1 MNRKI
6 INLTYVGLLVLALT
20 ACAVHNTEP
29 TLTPTQSVSPVAT
42 ATPTP
47 EPIVEAPAT
56 PKPFAFET
64 TNEAGSWNGHKA
76 YYMERQ
82 IVQPESLPPS
92 LVGKVFD
99 KEGNPLTLY
108 PDGSV
113 IYDENGNEG
122 LIRINSDSVN
132 TFFPVKYAPL
142 EITDELR
149 EAARLF
155 CSDLYFP
162 AYIPDGYSLQPI
174 DSYDIATTPI
184 DEMCTKT
191 MLFKRLTDN
200 NKTEMLAIG
209 AFHIPLGA
217 AGEARDDGV
226 QWITIRGNKAY
237 IRYDDDYGYVA
248 FMIDDVSYY
257 ISGKGITK
265 DDALNIAYSMTLVE
279 VNPED

>member
-1 MNRKI
+1 MG
-6 INLTYVGLLVLALT
+6 VGLLVLAFT
-20 ACAVHNTEP
+20 ACTAQNAALSPAP
-29 TLTPTQSVSPVAT
+29 TPSVPPAATASLTPT
-42 ATPTP
+42 PTP
-47 EPIVEAPAT
+47 DPTVEAPAT

-64 TNEAGSWNGHKA
+64 TNEAGRWNEHKS
-76 YYMERQ
+76 YNITNQ

-99 KEGNPLTLY
+99 KAGNPLTLY

-155 CSDLYFP
+155 CSDLYAP

-174 DSYDIATTPI
+174 ENYDFASGLIPK
-184 DEMCTKT
+184 DEMCYKT
-191 MLFKRLTDN
+191 MIFKGETS
-200 NKTEMLAIG
+200 MIAIG
-209 AFHIPLGA
+209 AMHMTPET
-217 AGEARDDGV
+217 AGETGDDGV

-237 IRYDDDYGYVA
+237 IRYDDDYGYVT
-248 FMIDDVSYY
+248 FMINDVQYY
-257 ISGKGITK
+257 ISGKGLTQA
-265 DDALNIAYSMTLVE
+265 DALDIAYSMTLIE
-279 VNPED
+279 E